1 MRFKRHIQLEH
12 GLQQI
17 DVVPLINTVFLLF
30 IFFVFTSSF
39 VMRPGMKVSLSKA
52 VTSDIASGN
61 TLEVM
66 VSSDNALYLNG
77 IALTR
82 QELRSTLDQISGRSV
97 SLLIKA
103 DKAVPLGRVVEIWN
117 MCRDL
122 GISQVSIAT
131 SQ

>member
-1 MRFKRHIQLEH
+1 MRFKRHIHIEH

-39 VMRPGMKVSLSKA
+39 VMRPGMKVTLSKA

-66 VSSDNALYLNG
+66 VAKDNTLYLNG
-77 IALTR
+77 IVLSE
-82 QELRSTLDQISGRSV
+82 QELKDTIKQVSGRSV

-103 DKAVPLGRVVEIWN
+103 DKDIPLGRVVQIWN

-131 SQ
+131 NQ

>member
-1 MRFKRHIQLEH
+1 MKFKRHIQLER

-39 VMRPGMKVSLSKA
+39 VMRSGMKVNLPKTVSSA
-52 VTSDIASGN
+52 MAASD
-61 TLEVM
+61 TLELLI
-66 VSSDNALYLNG
+66 SSDNVLFLNG

-82 QELRSTLDQISGRSV
+82 QELKTTLGRISGRSA

-103 DKAVPLGRVVEIWN
+103 DKSVPLGRVVDIWN
-117 MCRDL
+117 MCREL
-122 GISQVSIAT
+122 GISQVNIAT

>member
-1 MRFKRHIQLEH
+1 MRFKRHVQLEH

-39 VMRPGMKVSLSKA
+39 VMRSGMKVNLSRI
-52 VTSDIASGN
+52 VTSDMASGD
-61 TLEVM
+61 TIDLT

-77 IALTR
+77 IALTG
-82 QELRSTLDQISGRSV
+82 QELENTLRQISGKSV

-103 DKAVPLGRVVEIWN
+103 DKSVPMGRVADIWN
-117 MCRDL
+117 MCREL
-122 GISQVSIAT
+122 GISQVNIAT

>member
-1 MRFKRHIQLEH
+1 MRFKRHIQLER

-39 VMRPGMKVSLSKA
+39 VMRPGMKVNLSRA

-66 VSSDNALYLNG
+66 VSSGNALYLNG
-77 IALTR
+77 IALTD
-82 QELRSTLDQISGRSV
+82 QEFKDTLGRVSGRSV

-103 DKAVPLGRVVEIWN
+103 DKSVPLGRVVEIWN